1 MSNCANCGTIKNETT
16 GVCPKCSA
24 KKKRIWQRLGFIGS
38 GVFIVIGLLLMAFSQ
53 DLANQMTCGGPVCS
67 DPGSPDSATQFFI
80 DILSQG
86 IKTFV
91 VFTIVVGIG
100 FTLTIYGVIGLVIS
114 IIAARRKRQSAFFVD
129 GSK

>member
-16 GVCPKCSA
+16 GVCPNCSV
-24 KKKRIWQRLGFIGS
+24 KKKWIWQRLGFIGS
-38 GVFIVIGLLLMAFSQ
+38 GTFIVIGLLLLVFSQ
-53 DLANQMTCGGPVCS
+53 DLANQITCGGPVCI
-67 DPGSPDSATQFFI
+67 DPVMVNATQTFI
-80 DILSQG
+80 DIISQG
-86 IKTFV
+86 IKTLV
-91 VFTIVVGIG
+91 VYTIVAGIG